1 MRKTGLAIEEYIHGL
16 LKGQV
21 VVSGGVYRN
30 GTRPFDSNVEDVV
43 VSFLTGRD
51 SLDGFSQS
59 GVVNVNA
66 YVPMRNFGGPLLVKD
81 VKRCEELEEAISQ
94 LVDAHRT
101 GDFLL
106 VLDGTP
112 TTFSEEGF
120 SVVNVRVKY
129 KYNKLTE

>member
-30 GTRPFDSNVEDVV
+30 GTRPFDSNVEDIV

-81 VKRCEELEEAISQ
+81 VKRCEELEGAISQ
-94 LVDAHRT
+94 RVDAHRT

>member
-30 GTRPFDSNVEDVV
+30 GTRPFDSDVEDVV

>member
-30 GTRPFDSNVEDVV
+30 GTRPFDSNVEDIV

-81 VKRCEELEEAISQ
+81 VKRCEELEGAISQ

>member
-129 KYNKLTE
+129 KYNKITE

>member
-16 LKGQV
+16 LNGQV

>member
-81 VKRCEELEEAISQ
+81 VKRCEELDEAISQ

>member
-106 VLDGTP
+106 ILDGTP

>member
-16 LKGQV
+16 LKGKV

-66 YVPMRNFGGPLLVKD
+66 YIPMRNFGEPLLVKD

>member
-16 LKGQV
+16 LKGGV

-30 GTRPFDSNVEDVV
+30 GTRPFDSDVEDVV

>member
-16 LKGQV
+16 LKGQI

>member
-129 KYNKLTE
+129 KYNKLID

>member
-112 TTFSEEGF
+112 TTFSEESF

>member
-30 GTRPFDSNVEDVV
+30 GTRPFDSDVEDVV
-43 VSFLTGRD
+43 VSFLAGRD

>member
-81 VKRCEELEEAISQ
+81 IKRCEELEEAISQ

>member
-30 GTRPFDSNVEDVV
+30 GTRPFDSNAEDVV
-43 VSFLTGRD
+43 VSFLTGMD

>member
-16 LKGQV
+16 LKGRV

-43 VSFLTGRD
+43 
-51 SLDGFSQS
+51 
-59 GVVNVNA
+59 
-66 YVPMRNFGGPLLVKD
+66 PMRNFGEPLLVKD

>member
-81 VKRCEELEEAISQ
+81 VKRCEELEGAISQ

>member
-81 VKRCEELEEAISQ
+81 VKRCEELEGAISQ

-112 TTFSEEGF
+112 TTFSEESF

>member
-66 YVPMRNFGGPLLVKD
+66 YVPIRNFGGPLLVKD